1 MNGNVTNKKGA
12 HKKIETD
19 DEIKKNFIQIKIKKQ
34 LCHVIL
40 LTIESIEPHLNPLNS
55 LKTSSILSTV
65 DYK

>member
-40 LTIESIEPHLNPLNS
+40 LNHIWIH
-55 LKTSSILSTV
+55 
-65 DYK
+65 